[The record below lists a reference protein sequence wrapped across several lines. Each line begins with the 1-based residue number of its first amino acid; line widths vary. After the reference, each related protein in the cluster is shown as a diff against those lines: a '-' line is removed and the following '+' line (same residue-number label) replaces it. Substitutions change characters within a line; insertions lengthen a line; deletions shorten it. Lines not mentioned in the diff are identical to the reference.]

1 VTMAQFALSL
11 VLVVSALLFART
23 MINLRD
29 ADLGFDA
36 RDVLTMSLEPEG
48 MDPVSPG
55 PPRGERMAFWADVL
69 DRVRALPG
77 VRHASLSILTPLS
90 GRDTARQV
98 SVPGYTPA
106 RPRDALIR
114 VNHVSEGYV
123 ETLGLE
129 LRAGR
134 ALAAAD
140 ANGPRVAVVNEA
152 AVRHFFDGRNALGEP
167 LTFGAAGTWHVV
179 GVIADHRH
187 ANVRDPAPPLALV
200 SNWQPMDRLTRITLS
215 VRADASPTLARDI
228 GDQVR
233 SAYPRTLVS
242 DVLDAQAQVDA
253 TLVSERVVASL
264 SMVLAT
270 VTLVLAA
277 VGLYGGLSHGVA
289 YRRVELGVRLA
300 LGAAP
305 RQLAWS
311 LYRSVLTAIA
321 CGAAVGL
328 PLAWWLMARA
338 RPLLFGVDTG
348 DLSAYAASLALLATA
363 GMLAAW
369 GPARRARRIAPAE
382 ALRHG

>member
-1 VTMAQFALSL
+1 
-11 VLVVSALLFART
+11 
-23 MINLRD
+23 
-29 ADLGFDA
+29 
-36 RDVLTMSLEPEG
+36 
-48 MDPVSPG
+48 
-55 PPRGERMAFWADVL
+55 
-69 DRVRALPG
+69 
-77 VRHASLSILTPLS
+77 
-90 GRDTARQV
+90 
-98 SVPGYTPA
+98 
-106 RPRDALIR
+106 
-114 VNHVSEGYV
+114 
-123 ETLGLE
+123 
-129 LRAGR
+129 
-134 ALAAAD
+134 
-140 ANGPRVAVVNEA
+140 
-152 AVRHFFDGRNALGEP
+152 
-167 LTFGAAGTWHVV
+167 
-179 GVIADHRH
+179 
-187 ANVRDPAPPLALV
+187 
-200 SNWQPMDRLTRITLS
+200 
-215 VRADASPTLARDI
+215 
-228 GDQVR
+228 
-233 SAYPRTLVS
+233 
-242 DVLDAQAQVDA
+242 
-253 TLVSERVVASL
+253 
-264 SMVLAT
+264 